1 VRDQGDKELEDSTEH
16 EVSRSWAQANAAT
29 SEDGRNRRAL
39 KVAQAQNKLEKY
51 CQQSS
56 RTQRSRAS
64 QLPLAEVLAG
74 Q

>member
-1 VRDQGDKELEDSTEH
+1 MRDQGDKELEDSTEH

-51 CQQSS
+51 C
-56 RTQRSRAS
+56 
-64 QLPLAEVLAG
+64 E
-74 Q
+74 